1 MPGLFTN
8 PMPVEDAARAIVDGI
23 ERRAARVCA
32 PRWVA
37 PMLAVRGLATTVM
50 DDAMLPNSGL
60 ARTIEHA
67 ERRAMTRD
75 DD

>member
-32 PRWVA
+32 SRWV
-37 PMLAVRGLATTVM
+37 
-50 DDAMLPNSGL
+50 DAD
-60 ARTIEHA
+60 A
-67 ERRAMTRD
+67 RRARAGYD
-75 DD
+75 GDG